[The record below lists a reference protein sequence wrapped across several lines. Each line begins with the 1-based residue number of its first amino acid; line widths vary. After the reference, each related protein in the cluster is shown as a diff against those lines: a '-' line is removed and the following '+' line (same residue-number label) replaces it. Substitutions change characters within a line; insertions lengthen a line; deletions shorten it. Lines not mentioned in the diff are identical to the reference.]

1 MVAASANERK
11 TRNQRRDSAQIEVA
25 NELTQDELD
34 KVSGGKPNTNQ
45 FAKIDGIEGESTR
58 DEGFIASFDW

>member
-1 MVAASANERK
+1 M
-11 TRNQRRDSAQIEVA
+11 QIEVA

-34 KVSGGKPNTNQ
+34 KVSGGKPNQ
-45 FAKIDGIEGESTR
+45 FLKIDGIKGESTTNYR

>member
-1 MVAASANERK
+1 M
-11 TRNQRRDSAQIEVA
+11 QIEVA
-25 NELTQDELD
+25 NELTLDELD

-45 FAKIDGIEGESTR
+45 FAKIDGIQGESSTRPR